1 MAILKPP
8 LLEKVGCIR
17 NVSTWMLTFNFW
29 FLYWISFLFE
39 IPFLVVCNYW
49 YCQKWPYAAHKVV
62 SKLCQSCVKV
72 ASKLCQT
79 CVKLVSK
86 LSHSYPER
94 PTCAKVFSMQF
105 SSGAKCSSICQ
116 KWCPSFVHVV
126 PKRWQVVSISIY
138 VTSCWV
144 RAFDIAAVAVMPLY
158 IMLLLR
164 RVKKWLGW
172 WWVTNS

>member
-1 MAILKPP
+1 MPLMAILKPP

-17 NVSTWMLTFNFW
+17 NVSTWMLTFNFCIE
-29 FLYWISFLFE
+29 FHSYLKS
-39 IPFLVVCNYW
+39 PFLLFATTDIVKNGRML
-49 YCQKWPYAAHKVV
+49 PTN
-62 SKLCQSCVKV
+62 LCQSFVKV

-79 CVKLVSK
+79 FVKLVSK
-86 LSHSYPER
+86 LSHSYPEL

-126 PKRWQVVSISIY
+126 PKRWQVVSFSIY